1 VTAPAGFDEPTHNY
15 LIAVTTPDHQAVAAI
30 DLHYELAIER
40 DPYETD
46 GIYLDP
52 TLTGAR
58 VVVDDGTTSAA
69 FYLDRDECLAVSHY
83 LLACAKAASDRQAA
97 GS

>member
-1 VTAPAGFDEPTHNY
+1 VTVPAGFDEPHNY
-15 LIAVTTPDHQAVAAI
+15 LVALTTPTGEAVAAI

-40 DPYETD
+40 DSYETD
-46 GIYLDP
+46 GVFVDTQP
-52 TLTGAR
+52 TGAR

-69 FYLDRDECLAVSHY
+69 YHLNADECQAVAYY
-83 LLACAKAASDRQAA
+83 LLACAKAAVDRQAA